1 MPIQR
6 MSDLDL
12 SGKRV
17 LIREDLNVPVKDGK
31 VTSEQR
37 ILAALPTIRL
47 ALEKGAAAMVT
58 SHLGRPKEGSW
69 TEEDSLAPVAARLSQ
84 LLGRDVPLV
93 RDWVDGV
100 DVKPGQLVL
109 LENCRMYWIDRE
121 GGTADPLVLQAWAPG
136 VPDTPEGLRQLA
148 PFAQSAALTLAD
160 WRFERAEGNS
170 KGRAL
175 ITNVVFLFA
184 RDAGTDLAALRRE
197 CLVGDLRDFVYG
209 KTDAGY
215 RRGNLNKGLLERQ
228 RAEYPPTIPDG
239 CTRHPGWCD

>member
-1 MPIQR
+1 MQ
-6 MSDLDL
+6 
-12 SGKRV
+12 
-17 LIREDLNVPVKDGK
+17 IR
-31 VTSEQR
+31 
-37 ILAALPTIRL
+37 
-47 ALEKGAAAMVT
+47 
-58 SHLGRPKEGSW
+58 
-69 TEEDSLAPVAARLSQ
+69 
-84 LLGRDVPLV
+84 
-93 RDWVDGV
+93 
-100 DVKPGQLVL
+100 LVL
-109 LENCRMYWIDRE
+109 LGLLLAMLPARAAWTADTEIVSEEDTGRAWSRSNHVPPPAWPAADLGVDRACVNLMYWIDRK
-121 GGTADPLVLQAWAPG
+121 GATADPLVLHAWAPG